1 MKIFLTGATG
11 CVGAHT
17 ARELLDAG
25 HEVRLLVRNKK
36 VAEDYFN
43 KFGYRLTDF
52 VVADMLD
59 TEAVKKSMQGCDAV
73 VHSAAIIDLDP
84 RNAEKTKSNNL
95 KGFDSVIG
103 TACELGIPKII
114 YVSSLSVF
122 FDEAS
127 AEVNEESR
135 LCDAKDAYTS
145 SKKMCEEKARELQ
158 KQGFPIITTYP
169 SSIFG
174 PDDPRL
180 SESNAAF
187 LKFINLLVPLT
198 TSGIQYIDVR
208 DLAKA
213 HRLLLEKPL
222 LENREKERYMVTG
235 FFLPWRELARQLEK
249 ASGLG
254 IRKVP
259 VPGFVFRGLGHIFDA
274 MRRVFPIAFPI
285 SVEST
290 KLVTSSPVADS
301 SYLLKSVE
309 MQYRAPEETFSDT
322 VRWLRKEKHLDK

>member
-36 VAEDYFN
+36 AAEDYFN
-43 KFGYRLTDF
+43 KFGYLLTDF

-59 TEAVKKSMQGCDAV
+59 TEAVKKGMQGCDAV
-73 VHSAAIIDLDP
+73 VHAAAIIDLDP
-84 RNAEKTKSNNL
+84 SNAEKTKSNNL

-145 SKKMCEEKARELQ
+145 SKKMCEEKARNLQ
-158 KQGFPIITTYP
+158 KLGFPIITTYP

-180 SESNAAF
+180 SESNSAF

-208 DLAKA
+208 DLAKS

-235 FFLPWRELARQLEK
+235 FFLPWRELANQLEK

-274 MRRVFPIAFPI
+274 LRRVFPIAFPI

-290 KLVTSSPVADS
+290 KLITSSPVADS
-301 SYLLKSVE
+301 SYLLKSIE
-309 MQYRAPEETFSDT
+309 MQYRTPEETFSDT
-322 VRWLRKEKHLDK
+322 VSWLRKEKHLDK